1 MALSSATI
9 SAGIAALSISG
20 VTVKDI
26 SGMPTKI
33 TSRECPIMFP
43 SPTGWKSG
51 GTAEPGTGPA
61 SFGTAYTRFWL
72 FNRQYQYIY
81 LHAQAGEGRTIAE
94 HYTAMSAKEDAILTA
109 LVALDISD
117 VDVMN
122 VSTSDYGIRTDPS
135 GTEFFGFTLSVTL
148 REKINA

>member
-1 MALSSATI
+1 MPDYVSFPYGLEVRRHGGAGTGSA
-9 SAGIAALSISG
+9 S
-20 VTVKDI
+20 
-26 SGMPTKI
+26 
-33 TSRECPIMFP
+33 F
-43 SPTGWKSG
+43 
-51 GTAEPGTGPA
+51 GPA
-61 SFGTAYTRFWL
+61 STRFWL

-109 LVALDISD
+109 LVALDIAD

-135 GTEFFGFTLSVTL
+135 GTEFLDL
-148 REKINA
+148 PCP